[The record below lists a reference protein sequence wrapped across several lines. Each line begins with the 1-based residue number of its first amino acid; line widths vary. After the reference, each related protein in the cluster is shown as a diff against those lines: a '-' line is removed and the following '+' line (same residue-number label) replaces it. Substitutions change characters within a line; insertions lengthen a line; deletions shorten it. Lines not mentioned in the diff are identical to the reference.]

1 MNKIL
6 VSPSI
11 LSADFSKLDLESL
24 SLQQCGAD
32 WVHCDVMDGKFVNNT
47 TFNHETVA
55 KIRKAVDIVV
65 DVHLM
70 IETPE
75 LFVDDYIDAGAD
87 FVTFHLEACKDSASL
102 IKHIK
107 DRGVKCGIS
116 IKPNTPV
123 ESVFPYLDDVDMVL
137 IMSVEPGWG
146 GQKFL
151 PSALPKLATLREKC
165 PQLILQVDGGINLE
179 NVQSVIDAGANSIVS
194 GSTVFKSDDRASI
207 ISALRGK

>member
-1 MNKIL
+1 
-6 VSPSI
+6 
-11 LSADFSKLDLESL
+11 
-24 SLQQCGAD
+24 
-32 WVHCDVMDGKFVNNT
+32 
-47 TFNHETVA
+47 
-55 KIRKAVDIVV
+55 
-65 DVHLM
+65 
-70 IETPE
+70 
-75 LFVDDYIDAGAD
+75 
-87 FVTFHLEACKDSASL
+87 
-102 IKHIK
+102 
-107 DRGVKCGIS
+107 
-116 IKPNTPV
+116 
-123 ESVFPYLDDVDMVL
+123 MVL